1 MIGPFSLSDIE
12 ARRTPDD
19 SEDHHKEEVEILLP
33 LFHQFVISV
42 YGHQDE
48 WVTLEELM
56 EARADIAIQRALD
69 GFGISY
75 EEAIE
80 LLRNADNLTNEQVVQ
95 RNIIIAAVDNLVDFS
110 VAEEYQM
117 ADDMAELE
125 EELTEEE
132 IEEMEDEDWF
142 EFFMPVFSKF
152 NDRYMRT
159 ENLDIE
165 YSMIVAAYLS
175 ALREDTV
182 LMYMTMGDERVRP
195 WHLQY
200 EGYSAPKSQFPAWLI
215 PPIEHQC
222 RCFLVEDTQPV
233 FASIQAS
240 NKPKMPEWFDRTFKE
255 SVALGGRIFSDEHP
269 YFQVDERHVGR
280 LNAIAKRIKS
290 KYLEDG
296 KGKQRYPTKT

>member
-1 MIGPFSLSDIE
+1 MTGPTSLSDIV
-12 ARRTPDD
+12 AKRQPDD
-19 SEDHHKEEVEILLP
+19 SKDRHEEEVAVLLS
-33 LFHQFVISV
+33 LFHNFVLSMS
-42 YGHQDE
+42 GHEGE
-48 WVTLEELM
+48 WDSLEELM
-56 EARADIAIQRALD
+56 EARADIAIRRAFD

-75 EEAIE
+75 DDAIK
-80 LLRNADNLTNEQVVQ
+80 LIRNADGLDNEQLAQ
-95 RNIIIAAVDNLVDFS
+95 RNIVLAAVDNLVDFS

-125 EELTEEE
+125 QTMTDEEFEEL
-132 IEEMEDEDWF
+132 EDEELF
-142 EFFMPVFSKF
+142 EFYLPVFSKF
-152 NDRYMRT
+152 HNQYMRT

-165 YSMIVAAYLS
+165 YAMIVAAYLS
-175 ALREDTV
+175 VLKSDTV

-200 EGYSAPKSQFPAWLI
+200 EGFTAPKSSFPAWLI

-222 RCFLVEDTQPV
+222 RCFLVEDS
-233 FASIQAS
+233 ASVVASVQAAS
-240 NKPKMPEWFDRTFKE
+240 APSMPDWFNRTFKE

-296 KGKQRYPTKT
+296 NSK